1 MSNIWRILATAASV
15 LAASST
21 SAASMTLTG
30 TLRDF
35 CAPAIG
41 TSCAYLS
48 DFEGDI
54 PGVVTNMTGTSLV
67 AGLPTAGANIVTGAS
82 SAGNFAKWYVDTPGY
97 NLSKAYSL
105 SLTETAPG
113 SGMYAYANSAFFPID
128 GELYGDQGRSHNYH
142 FTLHLEGVLSFMDP
156 TAGADNLFSFT
167 GDDDL
172 WVFVNGE
179 RFIDLGG
186 VHGATSGSFTEE
198 DLKAAG
204 LVAGTAYDLDIFF
217 AERHTS
223 ASNFNITTSFAIT
236 PPSTD
241 VPEPASLA
249 LLGLG
254 LFGLA
259 ASLRR
264 SRPAS
269 V

>member
-1 MSNIWRILATAASV
+1 MNNMLRIMAVAASV
-15 LAASST
+15 LAAPCA
-21 SAASMTLTG
+21 SAASVTLSG

-35 CAPAIG
+35 CAPSIG
-41 TSCAYLS
+41 TSCTQLS
-48 DFEGDI
+48 DFEGAI
-54 PGVVTNMTGTSLV
+54 PGVVTNMTGSTLV
-67 AGLPTAGANIVTGAS
+67 GGLPTAGASIAAGAS
-82 SAGNFAKWYVDTPGY
+82 SADNFAKWYVDSPGY
-97 NLSKAYSL
+97 NLSKAFSL
-105 SLTETAPG
+105 SLAETSPG
-113 SGMYAYANSAFFPID
+113 SGVYSYANGAFFPID

-142 FTLHLEGVLSFMDP
+142 FTLQLEGLLSFMDP
-156 TAGADNLFSFT
+156 TSGADYEFTFT

-172 WVFVNGE
+172 WVFVNGK

-186 VHGATSGSFTEE
+186 VHGAASGSFTEE

-223 ASNFNITTSFAIT
+223 ASNFNITTSFAIA

-259 ASLRR
+259 ASRR
-264 SRPAS
+264 R
-269 V
+269 